1 MNHNISLQI
10 HLEYNM
16 RTYTAVCFTFSMT
29 SQLAII
35 ILKNKNWCLLVC
47 SFVLINGTIEAFQIQ
62 VPALLPLP
70 VGRTVGRYK

>member
-35 ILKNKNWCLLVC
+35 ILKNKN
-47 SFVLINGTIEAFQIQ
+47 FDIYI
-62 VPALLPLP
+62 
-70 VGRTVGRYK
+70 YKTS